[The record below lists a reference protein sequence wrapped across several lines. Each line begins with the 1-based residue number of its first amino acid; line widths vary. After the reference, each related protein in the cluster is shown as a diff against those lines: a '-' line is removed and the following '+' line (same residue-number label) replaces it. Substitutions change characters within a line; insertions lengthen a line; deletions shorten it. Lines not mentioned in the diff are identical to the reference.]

1 MAKDCDG
8 ILLIDKREDE
18 TSIAVVERV
27 RKALKVRKIG
37 HGGALDPFASGL
49 LLILLGKGTKLFPF
63 LLEYPKEYLFTIRL
77 GIETDTLDCKG
88 SIVDKRP
95 VPSINKDD
103 IEKVLD
109 YMKGEQVQIPP
120 LFSAIKIKGER
131 AYRLARKG
139 RQFELR
145 ERHISIYDLKLVRWD
160 SPTLSLWVRCSS
172 GTYIRALGRDMAKRL
187 GSIGHLISLR
197 RISIGPF
204 NVQHAIDSFDIERME
219 RSNLR
224 ERIIP
229 LRRSLPHLEE
239 IKISQDLAEKI
250 RSGNQ
255 TALNRISLK
264 AQRDGKVKLISN
276 DRLIGIIRAIP
287 ASEGIT
293 YRILRIF

>member
-63 LLEYPKEYLFTIRL
+63 LLEYPKEYLFTLRL

-88 SIVDKRP
+88 RVIDEKP
-95 VPSINKDD
+95 IPSIDKDD